1 MEEWKKYRLGDVISI
16 ASGFA
21 YKGDL
26 IGKGDSYLLSMGC
39 VSFNENFLDKGARP
53 YDGDCPER
61 FYAKPGDIV
70 LATRQQSDNLPILG
84 MPAVIPSKFK
94 ENKMIVG
101 ANLYRVVIKDKAFD
115 NRFLFW
121 LLKTPAYVEHIRSC
135 QSGTT
140 VRMITKSNIED
151 FVFYAPEKSIRDRI
165 SDFLWTIDDKIE
177 VNKRINDN
185 FAFSFLLLTCF
196 VLWLLKLINDN
207 LQHQADALF
216 KSFFVDFELFRE
228 REFIETE
235 LGLIPKN
242 WKILSFGDFIV
253 ALTEKAP
260 VDSLPEYSVTNNG
273 IIPRDTKFNKKL
285 SKSSSMNKVLR
296 KNNLV
301 FGMSRE
307 ILNWGIMEDEIGG
320 VSSAYNIYKID
331 EDLVDPTYLRLYM
344 KAKIAEFNSLIGTA
358 AREGQSLDKGQLM
371 QKKIYVPTKDV
382 LQDFFAHYVPIME
395 SIHNAEQESSR
406 LAQLRD
412 ALLPKLMSGEL
423 KIS

>member
-1 MEEWKKYRLGDVISI
+1 MEEWKEYKIGEIAQTNVSQYSLSENWQIIQYLDTGSITMNQISNI
-16 ASGFA
+16 GLFNGNEGLPSRARRKVK
-21 YKGDL
+21 KGDIIFSAVRPNL
-26 IGKGDSYLLSMGC
+26 CHYGYMDNPPSNLLVSTGFVVITVNAKIVDSRFLYYYLTQ
-39 VSFNENFLDKGARP
+39 N
-53 YDGDCPER
+53 
-61 FYAKPGDIV
+61 DIV
-70 LATRQQSDNLPILG
+70 NHLHAIGEQAVSTYPTIRPSD
-84 MPAVIPSKFK
+84 
-94 ENKMIVG
+94 
-101 ANLYRVVIKDKAFD
+101 
-115 NRFLFW
+115 
-121 LLKTPAYVEHIRSC
+121 
-135 QSGTT
+135 
-140 VRMITKSNIED
+140 IED
-151 FVFYAPEKSIRDRI
+151 LSVFLPPLYEQKRI
-165 SDFLWTIDDKIE
+165 SSILYSLDSKISC
-177 VNKRINDN
+177 NSRINDN
-185 FAFSFLLLTCF
+185 FTLSFLLLTCF
-196 VLWLLKLINDN
+196 VLWLLKLRNDN

-216 KSFFVDFELFRE
+216 KSFFVDFELFIE
-228 REFIETE
+228 GEFIETE

-273 IIPRDTKFNKKL
+273 IIPRVTKFNKKL

-331 EDLVDPTYLRLYM
+331 EDLVAPTYLRFYM

-371 QKKIYVPTKDV
+371 QKKIYVPTKDA

-395 SIHNAEQESSR
+395 SIHNADQESR
-406 LAQLRD
+406 HLAQLRD

-423 KIS
+423 KMNDLTL

>member
-216 KSFFVDFELFRE
+216 KSFL
-228 REFIETE
+228 
-235 LGLIPKN
+235 
-242 WKILSFGDFIV
+242 
-253 ALTEKAP
+253 
-260 VDSLPEYSVTNNG
+260 
-273 IIPRDTKFNKKL
+273 
-285 SKSSSMNKVLR
+285 
-296 KNNLV
+296 
-301 FGMSRE
+301 
-307 ILNWGIMEDEIGG
+307 
-320 VSSAYNIYKID
+320 
-331 EDLVDPTYLRLYM
+331 
-344 KAKIAEFNSLIGTA
+344 
-358 AREGQSLDKGQLM
+358 
-371 QKKIYVPTKDV
+371 
-382 LQDFFAHYVPIME
+382 
-395 SIHNAEQESSR
+395 
-406 LAQLRD
+406 
-412 ALLPKLMSGEL
+412 
-423 KIS
+423 